1 MNDDKWVDAIE
12 ERMKMDG
19 KQNHI
24 DVLKTEIEVLASRL
38 EPHDTGHLHTT
49 IYTLKHRIEEL
60 QKELLKIFV
69 NTTLLD
75 QKFLAS
81 GELQMKI
88 RFFIRVFNLL
98 T

>member
-1 MNDDKWVDAIE
+1 MTNDDKWVNAIE
-12 ERMKMDG
+12 ERIRVEG

-60 QKELLKIFV
+60 EK
-69 NTTLLD
+69 NTE
-75 QKFLAS
+75 K
-81 GELQMKI
+81 K
-88 RFFIRVFNLL
+88 
-98 T
+98 